1 MFSLQFDHE
10 EAYQIS
16 EKSGMQETSSY
27 MYSQEYIFT
36 EIKINLNRSEAT
48 LNKQNMNTYVRLSV
62 SLKS

>member
-36 EIKINLNRSEAT
+36 IKINLNRSEAT
-48 LNKQNMNTYVRLSV
+48 LYKQNMNPYVRLSV

>member
-36 EIKINLNRSEAT
+36 EIKINLNRSEAHYI
-48 LNKQNMNTYVRLSV
+48 NKI
-62 SLKS
+62 